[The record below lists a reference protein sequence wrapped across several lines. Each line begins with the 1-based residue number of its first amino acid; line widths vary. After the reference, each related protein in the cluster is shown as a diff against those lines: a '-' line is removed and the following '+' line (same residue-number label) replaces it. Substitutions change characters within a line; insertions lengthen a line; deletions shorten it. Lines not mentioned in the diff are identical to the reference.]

1 MNWYLYYW
9 YVREPLR
16 RNNHESLAP
25 PCQCTVDRTS
35 VIAASLQPGS
45 WRDTSATL
53 TSTNFIKALASPA
66 NPHITPGKQSLP
78 SFQHV
83 AQHPLNSD
91 KLLSSPTEF
100 HCCILLS
107 PLQPINVCC
116 AGIFLIEWI
125 QAVIKCA
132 VQTNTIRDFP
142 AVLKGHGPLWRDGST
157 EGCSF
162 NLSKACKLNW
172 CL

>member
-1 MNWYLYYW
+1 MYSTSSPMNAVWFCKKDNSHSSMNWYLYYW

-25 PCQCTVDRTS
+25 PCQCTVDWTS

-45 WRDTSATL
+45 RRDMSATL

-116 AGIFLIEWI
+116 W
-125 QAVIKCA
+125 
-132 VQTNTIRDFP
+132 T
-142 AVLKGHGPLWRDGST
+142 LWRGGTGGLLEYS
-157 EGCSF
+157 
-162 NLSKACKLNW
+162 
-172 CL
+172 